1 MFLQEWVNHVFC
13 FSPLSL
19 MIFITTTK
27 LLSAVSG
34 AMPSMICFMG
44 ISKALL
50 HSLFSLH
57 LSWSIFILQ
66 YKQKLAH
73 EKKILWNT
81 CMTLAGSSIWRC
93 CPNEAVY
100 NLCFCNHD
108 CSKNDLGWC
117 MALVGGGLLCAMFI
131 YDICSSK
138 VYMFFSHIPGTPRYW
153 YWCTIATVPKCTHS
167 KAGTKQGTKDHTT
180 INHFFNT
187 QFNLTSLGPM
197 HIVCEEV
204 R

>member
-1 MFLQEWVNHVFC
+1 MIIADTVMFSNVVQQSKFVWRSVSSRKQSEIIIIMFLQEWVNHAFC

-27 LLSAVSG
+27 LLFAVSG
-34 AMPSMICFMG
+34 AMPASMICFMG

-108 CSKNDLGWC
+108 CNKNVSE
-117 MALVGGGLLCAMFI
+117 MSSLLKF
-131 YDICSSK
+131 
-138 VYMFFSHIPGTPRYW
+138 
-153 YWCTIATVPKCTHS
+153 
-167 KAGTKQGTKDHTT
+167 
-180 INHFFNT
+180 
-187 QFNLTSLGPM
+187 
-197 HIVCEEV
+197 
-204 R
+204 